1 MKRNTM
7 TKGLSSAAVLTLLVG
22 LAACGEDSSPGAAAA
37 SKLKGE
43 PIVIADISD
52 TSGAGSISAVI
63 AQFTEAEKAAV
74 EYINTDLGGIGG
86 RPVELFVC
94 DSKVDPAATAS
105 CAQQAIDKGA
115 VAKVGLSVLWG
126 DNGIPLFEKAGIPSM
141 NAPVSAADS
150 TNAKISFP
158 LGGGAGTEWPAQI
171 SYWAENFGMK
181 KAVILADDNSTGRVQ
196 IDNQQAVADELGVEI
211 VPVFLPVGAADP
223 TPYVAKA
230 VQEDPDAIFTAAS
243 GAAAVA
249 VYKALNQ
256 QGYPADQIVNQGAA
270 VDEETFFSKVP
281 AELVEGSYYT
291 YEFDS
296 YDDLSNPDV
305 KEYRAAMGKYGPNGG
320 KSEFYQWGFSDIM
333 TIARIAEKTGTEAF
347 DADALREFL
356 LTVED
361 FKAFMGGNLS
371 RAAAPEAAPAAIQSG
386 IRIMQYKGGEVTQIT
401 DGYYYP
407 FGDN

>member
-1 MKRNTM
+1 MNLNIKT
-7 TKGLSSAAVLTLLVG
+7 TKALSSAATAVLLLG
-22 LAACGEDSSPGAAAA
+22 LAACGEEVA
-37 SKLKGE
+37 SGGTASELTGE
-43 PIVIADISD
+43 PIVIAEISD

-74 EYINTDLGGIGG
+74 EYVNNELGGVGG
-86 RPVELFVC
+86 RPLELFIC
-94 DSKVDPAATAS
+94 DSKVDPAATSS

-126 DNGIPLFEKAGIPSM
+126 ENGIPLFEKAGIPSL
-141 NAPVSAADS
+141 NAPVSAQDS
-150 TNAKISFP
+150 TNAEISFP

-196 IDNQQAVADELGVEI
+196 IENQQAVADDLGVEI
-211 VPVFLPVGAADP
+211 VPVFLPVGAPDP

-249 VYKALNQ
+249 VYRALNQ

-281 AELVEGSYYT
+281 AELIDGSYYT

-296 YDDLSNPDV
+296 YDDLSDPDV
-305 KEYRAAMGKYGPNGG
+305 KEYREAMGKYGPNEG
-320 KSEFYQWGFSDIM
+320 KSEFYQWGFSNIM
-333 TIARIAEKTGTEAF
+333 TIVKIAEEVGAEDF
-347 DADALREFL
+347 DAGALRDFL

-371 RAAAPEAAPAAIQSG
+371 RATAPESAPAAIQSG
-386 IRIMQYKGGEVTQIT
+386 IRIMQYKDGEVAQIT

-407 FGDN
+407 FADN

>member
-1 MKRNTM
+1 MKLNIKT
-7 TKGLSSAAVLTLLVG
+7 TKGLGSAAAVSLLLG
-22 LAACGEDSSPGAAAA
+22 LAGCGEDTASGAAD
-37 SKLKGE
+37 KLNGE
-43 PIVIADISD
+43 PIVIAEISD

-74 EYINTDLGGIGG
+74 EYVNTELGGIGG
-86 RPVELFVC
+86 RPIELFVC
-94 DSKVDPAATAS
+94 DSKVDPAATSS

-126 DNGIPLFEKAGIPSM
+126 ENGIPLFEKAGIPSM
-141 NAPVSAADS
+141 NAPVSAQDS

-171 SYWAENFGMK
+171 SYWAKNFGMK

-196 IDNQQAVADELGVEI
+196 IENQEAIAESLGVEI

-230 VQEDPDAIFTAAS
+230 VQEDPDVIFTAAS

-249 VYKALNQ
+249 VYRALNQ
-256 QGYPADQIVNQGAA
+256 QGYPADKIVNQGAA

-281 AELVEGSYYT
+281 AELIEGSYYT

-305 KEYRAAMGKYGPNGG
+305 KQYREAMKKYGPNEG
-320 KSEFYQWGFSDIM
+320 KSEFYQWGFSDVM
-333 TIARIAEKTGTEAF
+333 TIAKIADKVGTKDF
-347 DADALREFL
+347 DADALRQFL

-371 RAAAPEAAPAAIQSG
+371 RKDAPESAPASIQSG
-386 IRIMQYKGGEVTQIT
+386 IRIMQYKNGKVAQIT

-407 FGDN
+407 FAGN

>member
-1 MKRNTM
+1 MKSKKMARL
-7 TKGLSSAAVLTLLVG
+7 LSTSAALSTLVTM
-22 LAACGEDSSPGAAAA
+22 AACGTQSDAEKAA
-37 SKLKGE
+37 SKLTGE
-43 PIVIADISD
+43 PIVIASISD

-74 EYINTDLGGIGG
+74 DYVNADLGGVGG
-86 RPVELFVC
+86 RPLELFVC

-126 DNGIPLFEKAGIPSM
+126 DNGLPLFEKAGIPSL
-141 NAPVSAADS
+141 NAPVSPQDS
-150 TNAKISFP
+150 TADEISFP
-158 LGGGAGTEWPAQI
+158 LGGGAGTEWPGQI
-171 SYWAENFGMK
+171 KYWAENFGLK

-196 IDNQQAVADELGVEI
+196 IENQKAVAKELGVEI

-223 TPYVAKA
+223 TPFVAKA
-230 VQEDPDAIFTAAS
+230 VEEDPDAIFTAAS

-249 VYKALNQ
+249 VYRALNQ

-281 AELVEGSYYT
+281 EEIIDGAYFT

-296 YDDLSNPDV
+296 YDDLDNEDV
-305 KEYRAAMGKYGPNGG
+305 KDYRNAMKKYGPNEG
-320 KSEFYQWGFSDIM
+320 KSEFYQWGFSNIM
-333 TIARIAEKTGTEAF
+333 TITQIADQTGAKDF
-347 DADALREFL
+347 DAQALRDFL
-356 LTVED
+356 LKVED
-361 FKAFMGGNLS
+361 FDAFMGGALS
-371 RAAAPEAAPAAIQSG
+371 RSNAPESVPATIQSG
-386 IRIMQYKGGEVTQIT
+386 IRIMQYKDGEVVQVT

-407 FGDN
+407 FSKS